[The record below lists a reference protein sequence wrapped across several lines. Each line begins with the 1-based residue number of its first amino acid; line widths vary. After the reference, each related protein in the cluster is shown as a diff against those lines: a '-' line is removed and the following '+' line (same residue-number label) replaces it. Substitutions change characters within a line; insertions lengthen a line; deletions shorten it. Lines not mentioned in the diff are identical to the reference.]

1 MRLSLYQATLPLKG
15 SDFGFKGCLC
25 VSIAPA
31 LQFGLVSTVYPPNN
45 FPVST
50 ISGDVGGGRQYDG
63 GNVSDAGNM
72 DTGTGGSMGNTL
84 TESPNCVQ
92 KLCCLFFFFERD

>member
-1 MRLSLYQATLPLKG
+1 MRLSLSRYQALPTLKG

-31 LQFGLVSTVYPPNN
+31 MAWYPPNN

-50 ISGDVGGGRQYDG
+50 ISGDVGGGRRG
-63 GNVSDAGNM
+63 GMCGAAAGSS
-72 DTGTGGSMGNTL
+72 TTAAASATPA
-84 TESPNCVQ
+84 TWTAARVAA
-92 KLCCLFFFFERD
+92 

>member
-1 MRLSLYQATLPLKG
+1 MSRVDTLRLKG

-31 LQFGLVSTVYPPNN
+31 MAWYPPNN

-50 ISGDVGGGRQYDG
+50 ISGDVGGGRRG
-63 GNVSDAGNM
+63 GMCGAVAAASAAGGSTTAGTAM
-72 DTGTGGSMGNTL
+72 TPATGTPARAATWPRTPAWQPANGRFKNG
-84 TESPNCVQ
+84 P
-92 KLCCLFFFFERD
+92 

>member
-1 MRLSLYQATLPLKG
+1 MGVHSYSGHNKCVYLSLYQALPTLKG

-31 LQFGLVSTVYPPNN
+31 MAWYPPNN

-50 ISGDVGGGRQYDG
+50 ISGDVGGRRRQRQQA
-63 GNVSDAGNM
+63 VM
-72 DTGTGGSMGNTL
+72 RRR
-84 TESPNCVQ
+84 
-92 KLCCLFFFFERD
+92 ERQ